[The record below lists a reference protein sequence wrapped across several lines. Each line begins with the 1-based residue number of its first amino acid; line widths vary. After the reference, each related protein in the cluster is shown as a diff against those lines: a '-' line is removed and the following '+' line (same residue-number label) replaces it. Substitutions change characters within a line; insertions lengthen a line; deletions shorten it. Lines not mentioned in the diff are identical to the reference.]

1 MSNIIKPKRGT
12 TDPAQGV
19 LAEGEIG
26 INTSAATAFVGVAGG
41 GSKKL
46 NAGNSETTD
55 AVNSTGEAIADR
67 NRHIW
72 FSDADDEKKRVYND
86 NFQYNPS
93 TNTISSNVG
102 GTSSN
107 VTGVVDLAHG
117 GTGRTNRDSGYSNLM
132 SGGIYEGSLNDAQN
146 AGVYIFTTTNTT
158 EYPTYAGRTDNWA
171 RLEVTTSTR
180 DSAEVMQRVIYST
193 DGVEFTRLH
202 AKGTTWT
209 SWQIVVG
216 GAVAHRQFLQ
226 SIPSGADLNDD
237 KYLISGAYASDSS
250 DNIISNL
257 PPCFGNG
264 KGAFTLLVTGIT
276 STTSYTNQ
284 ILIALD
290 NIHIYIRS
298 QTSWEKPWIWTDW
311 APIPI
316 DFVNKNVGKSEVHLN
331 ISQLNIE
338 PNLYFDRSV
347 GGYKYTRLYEAN
359 AQAAELA
366 FAQKYVNGS
375 EAISRLTWDG
385 DHIEFRGDNDKMWL
399 GSSAHPMA
407 RFYTSDHG
415 TSLPAA
421 GNKGRVFFKK
431 V

>member
-1 MSNIIKPKRGT
+1 MSESR
-12 TDPAQGV
+12 
-19 LAEGEIG
+19 
-26 INTSAATAFVGVAGG
+26 G

-55 AVNSTGEAIADR
+55 AVNSTGEATANA

-72 FSDADDEKKRVYND
+72 FSDADDEKKRAYNG

-93 TNTISSNVG
+93 TNTISANVD

-107 VTGVVDLAHG
+107 VTGVVDFAHG
-117 GTGRTNRDSGYSNLM
+117 GTGRAGRDSGYSNLM
-132 SGGIYEGSLNDAQN
+132 SGGIYKGSLNDAQN

-158 EYPTYAGRTDNWA
+158 EYPTYAGRADNWA
-171 RLEVTTSTR
+171 RLEVTTSAR

-193 DGVEFTRLH
+193 EGVEFTRLY
-202 AKGTTWT
+202 ANGTTWT
-209 SWQIVVG
+209 PWQIVVS

-257 PPCFGNG
+257 PLYFGNG
-264 KGAFTLLVTGIT
+264 KGAFTLLVTGIA

-290 NIHIYIRS
+290 NIHIYMRS
-298 QTSWEKPWIWTDW
+298 QTSWKKPWIWTDW

-316 DFVNKNVGKSEVHLN
+316 EFVNKNVGKSEVHLN

-359 AQAAELA
+359 TQAAELA
-366 FAQKYVNGS
+366 FAQKCVNGS
-375 EAISRLTWDG
+375 EAVSRLAWDG
-385 DHIEFRGDNDKMWL
+385 DHIEFRGDNNKMWL